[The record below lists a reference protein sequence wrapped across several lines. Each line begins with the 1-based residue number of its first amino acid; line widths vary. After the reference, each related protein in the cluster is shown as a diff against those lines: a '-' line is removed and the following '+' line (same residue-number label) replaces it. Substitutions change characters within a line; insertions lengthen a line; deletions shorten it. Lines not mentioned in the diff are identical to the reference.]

1 MAYERALPRLDASN
15 RPFWTGGEQGELR
28 ILQCQDCNG
37 FVHPPRPVC
46 RHCLSENVTPTV
58 VAGTGEVYS
67 FSVNYQ
73 KWHPEMEVP
82 FVVARIALDG
92 VPGVLLTS
100 NVIGCDPESVDI
112 GDRVKVVFENRE
124 EVWYPLFEPEAASR

>member
-1 MAYERALPRLDASN
+1 MAYERALVRLDSSN
-15 RPFWTGGEQGELR
+15 RSFWTGGEVGELR
-28 ILQCQDCNG
+28 ILQCQDCEE

-46 RHCLSENVTPTV
+46 RHCLSENVTPK
-58 VAGTGEVYS
+58 VATGTGEVYS

-73 KWHPEMEVP
+73 KWHPDMTVP

-100 NVIGCDPESVDI
+100 NVIGCDPESVEI
-112 GDRVKVVFENRE
+112 GDRVTVVFEQRE
-124 EVWYPLFEPEAASR
+124 DIWYPLFQLEAASQ

>member
-46 RHCLSENVTPTV
+46 RHCLSENVSPKA

-73 KWHPEMEVP
+73 KWHPDMEVP
-82 FVVARIALDG
+82 FVVARIALDD

-112 GDRVKVVFENRE
+112 GDRVKVTFENRE
-124 EVWYPLFEPEAASR
+124 EIWYPLFQPEVTPE

>member
-46 RHCLSENVTPTV
+46 RHCLSENVSPKA

-73 KWHPEMEVP
+73 KWHPDMEVP
-82 FVVARIALDG
+82 FVVARIALDD
-92 VPGVLLTS
+92 VPGILLTS

-112 GDRVKVVFENRE
+112 GDRVKVTFENRE
-124 EVWYPLFEPEAASR
+124 EIWYPLFQPEVTPE